1 MKLESQSTDGMTE
14 SSRRR
19 RIAELL
25 CKAILLAEANDAVV
39 AAERAAGIDVPTVPD
54 EATNER
60 NEESDRVLQFLSVV
74 REASPATIRES
85 LGISRSTVYRAL
97 QRLSREQ
104 QVIAEGQ
111 TRMIVY
117 RLNQAEPP
125 PEKIELN

>member
-1 MKLESQSTDGMTE
+1 MKLESQSADGMTE

-25 CKAILLAEANDAVV
+25 CKAILLAEANDAVA
-39 AAERAAGIDVPTVPD
+39 AAERAAGVDVPTEPD

-125 PEKIELN
+125 PEKVELN

>member
-85 LGISRSTVYRAL
+85 LGISRSTVYRVL

-125 PEKIELN
+125 PEKIEFN

>member
-25 CKAILLAEANDAVV
+25 CKAILLAEANDAVA
-39 AAERAAGIDVPTVPD
+39 AAERAAGVDVPTEPD

>member
-1 MKLESQSTDGMTE
+1 MQIETQNPTGMTE

-25 CKAILLAEANDAVV
+25 CKAILLAEANDAVA
-39 AAERAAGIDVPTVPD
+39 AAERAAGVDVATEPD
-54 EATNER
+54 QVTSER

-97 QRLSREQ
+97 QRLAREQ

>member
-1 MKLESQSTDGMTE
+1 MTE

-25 CKAILLAEANDAVV
+25 CKAILLAEANDAVA
-39 AAERAAGIDVPTVPD
+39 AAERAAGVDVATEPD
-54 EATNER
+54 QVTSER

-97 QRLSREQ
+97 QRLAREQ

>member
-1 MKLESQSTDGMTE
+1 MKLETQSSVGMTE
-14 SSRRR
+14 ASRRR

-25 CKAILLAEANDAVV
+25 CKAILLAEANDAV
-39 AAERAAGIDVPTVPD
+39 AAVERAAGVDVPTDPD

-60 NEESDRVLQFLSVV
+60 NEESDRVLQFLGVV

>member
-1 MKLESQSTDGMTE
+1 MTE

-25 CKAILLAEANDAVV
+25 CKAILLAEAKDAVA
-39 AAERAAGIDVPTVPD
+39 AAERAAGVDVPTEPD
-54 EATNER
+54 VATNER
-60 NEESDRVLQFLSVV
+60 SEESDRVLQFLSVV

>member
-1 MKLESQSTDGMTE
+1 MKEKTESAVEMTE
-14 SSRRR
+14 LSRRR

-25 CKAILLAEANDAVV
+25 CKAILLAEADDAVA
-39 AAERAAGIDVPTVPD
+39 AAERAAGVDVPTVPD

-74 REASPATIRES
+74 RAASPATIRES

-111 TRMIVY
+111 TRMLVY

-125 PEKIELN
+125 PETIALN

>member
-1 MKLESQSTDGMTE
+1 MQIETQNPTGMTE

-25 CKAILLAEANDAVV
+25 CKAILLAEANDAVA
-39 AAERAAGIDVPTVPD
+39 AAERAAGVDVPTEPD
-54 EATNER
+54 VATNER
-60 NEESDRVLQFLSVV
+60 SEESDRVLQFLSVV

-111 TRMIVY
+111 TRMLVY

-125 PEKIELN
+125 PEKMELN

>member
-1 MKLESQSTDGMTE
+1 MKQDTASAVEMTE
-14 SSRRR
+14 PSRRR

-25 CKAILLAEANDAVV
+25 CKAILLAEADDAVV
-39 AAERAAGIDVPTVPD
+39 AAERAAGVEVPTVPD
-54 EATNER
+54 EETNER
-60 NEESDRVLQFLSVV
+60 SEESDRVLQFLSVV
-74 REASPATIRES
+74 RAASPATIRES

-111 TRMIVY
+111 TRMLVY

-125 PEKIELN
+125 PEKIALN